1 MKAPPAAPVG
11 PGGPG
16 DPGDPFSRAEPLGTV
31 ARLETAAPPAPTAR
45 RRWLRGGLQTGA
57 LLAGGAV
64 AGVGGFALH
73 QWLTGSQGADGTD
86 SGAGPGADK
95 RADTGAGTGASTGTP
110 APQALWTTPFTDLDG
125 RPVSLSAFKGQP
137 LVVNFWASWCA
148 PCLEEMPDFQRASL
162 TAEGKRIQFV
172 GIGIDYAK
180 NMKPFAVKLGIS
192 YLLLEGG
199 AHALDLVKVAG
210 NSSGA
215 LPFTLIL
222 DRTGAITLRKLGKMT
237 YAELMAAVTLL

>member
-1 MKAPPAAPVG
+1 MAGPP
-11 PGGPG
+11 GPG
-16 DPGDPFSRAEPLGTV
+16 DLGDLGDSGDTGD
-31 ARLETAAPPAPTAR
+31 AGDAGGTGAPTASSAR
-45 RRWLRGGLQTGA
+45 RKWLRGGLQTGA

-64 AGVGGFALH
+64 AGMSGFALH
-73 QWLTGSQGADGTD
+73 HWLTVAGMAGSSD
-86 SGAGPGADK
+86 AGKA
-95 RADTGAGTGASTGTP
+95 
-110 APQALWTTPFTDLDG
+110 APHALWTTAFNDLDG
-125 RPVSLSAFKGQP
+125 RSVSLSAFKGRP

-148 PCLEEMPDFQRASL
+148 PCLEEMPDFQRASQ
-162 TAEGKRIQFV
+162 TTEGKRVHFA

-199 AHALDLVKVAG
+199 AQALDLVKAAG

-222 DRTGAITLRKLGKMT
+222 DRTGAVALRKLGKMT
-237 YAELMAAVTLL
+237 YAELMAAVTSF